1 MHRKTA
7 LRIIGSNAERTRLH
21 NRKVVLG
28 HLRSHGKLG
37 RAELARLTGLST
49 QAMSNIIAEL
59 ESEGLILAGE
69 RQAKGR
75 GLPAV
80 QYTLNPDGAV
90 GLGIEVRPSAI
101 LCALVNFLGDTIYSK
116 RIHIESSEPD
126 VVLPVVKA
134 ACDEALASLGTKA
147 PPVLGAGVVMPGPF
161 GRVGLT
167 GAGKAEL
174 VGWDDKDPQ
183 TLFEDLLQVPV
194 RVENDATAAA
204 IAEQTTG
211 SATELH
217 SFCFVYFGTGLGLGI
232 ISNGEII
239 RGAFGNAG
247 ELGHVV
253 VERGGRLCSCG
264 NRGCLE
270 TYTSRLAASDFLQK
284 RGKSADSQKDL
295 SDLLAAG
302 DADLEEWICEAAGPL
317 AQAISTLENLFDPEA
332 VILGGAMPP
341 ELLERLITKMDLIDA
356 TVSVRDDRKLP
367 RVVRGASGWMTAALG
382 AAALIIHDTYIP
394 SISKVA

>member
-1 MHRKTA
+1 MHRNTA

-21 NRKVVLG
+21 NRKVVFG
-28 HLRSHGKLG
+28 HLRSQGKQG

-69 RQAKGR
+69 RRAKGR

-80 QYTLNPDGAV
+80 QYTLNPEGAV
-90 GLGIEVRPSAI
+90 GLGIEVRPNAI

-134 ACDEALASLGTKA
+134 ACDEALASLGAKA

-161 GRVGLT
+161 GRVGLS

-183 TLFEDLLQVPV
+183 TLFQDLLQMPV

-232 ISNGEII
+232 IFNGEIL

-270 TYTSRLAASDFLQK
+270 TYTSRLAASEFLQK

-295 SDLLAAG
+295 SDLLAAD

-317 AQAISTLENLFDPEA
+317 AQAIGTLENLFDPEA

-341 ELLERLITKMDLIDA
+341 ELLERLIAKMELIDA
-356 TVSVRDDRKLP
+356 TVSVREDRKLP
-367 RVVRGASGWMTAALG
+367 RVIRGASGWMTAALG